1 MKLPFNIMLTSA
13 ELKERLRDETRT
25 NLDSG
30 KAVTLPLFAAKVYD
44 RIKELE
50 TEENYELVQLG
61 SDWFS
66 RNFTKEYY
74 VLLD

>member
-1 MKLPFNIMLTSA
+1 MKLPFNIKLDCE
-13 ELKERLRDETRT
+13 ELKTQHSTQTRT
-25 NLDSG
+25 NPDSG

>member
-25 NLDSG
+25 NPDSG

-50 TEENYELVQLG
+50 KEENYELVQLG

>member
-44 RIKELE
+44 KIKELE
-50 TEENYELVQLG
+50 KEENYELVQLG